1 MSVKIS
7 EDQITSNSLKEKGFN
22 LPLQTL
28 VEGIDSTGN
37 LFKEKT
43 MLSYISHNGSSF
55 WINTKVV
62 LDCEL
67 RLTVDLP
74 PQLSSDDELK
84 LVIKGKVIF
93 LEAPKNHNKGQR
105 VSIKFENKY
114 IIEPSK

>member
-1 MSVKIS
+1 MSDIIS
-7 EDQITSNSLKEKGFN
+7 EDQITSNALKEKGFN
-22 LPLQTL
+22 LPLQTV

-37 LFKEKT
+37 VFKEKT

-62 LDCEL
+62 LGSEL

-74 PQLSSDDELK
+74 PKLSSDDDLK
-84 LVIKGKVIF
+84 LIIKGEVIF
-93 LEAPKNHNKGQR
+93 LEAPKNQNKGQR

-114 IIEPSK
+114 IIDSEK